1 MCVRAVKMCG
11 SRTEVDKLCGF
22 LQMLGK
28 NHAMHISA
36 PSLSWRTDIMV
47 WFYFTVW
54 PTWNLPTR
62 SDNRSSSSQCVW
74 RLVRMAS
81 RWLSAG

>member
-47 WFYFTVW
+47 WFYFTVKKKK
-54 PTWNLPTR
+54 PIILNKLKCF
-62 SDNRSSSSQCVW
+62 SK
-74 RLVRMAS
+74 
-81 RWLSAG
+81 